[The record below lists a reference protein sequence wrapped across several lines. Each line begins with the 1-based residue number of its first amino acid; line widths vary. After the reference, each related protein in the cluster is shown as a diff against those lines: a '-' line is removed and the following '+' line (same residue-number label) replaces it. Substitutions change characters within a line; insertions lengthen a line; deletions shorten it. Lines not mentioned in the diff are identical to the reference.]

1 LDKTSCVERFL
12 NVSRA
17 TLSWDSTQQRKHP
30 LWKVV
35 NFNEV
40 RICITTGCPQSLGIY
55 GFSLSMWKCGLWK
68 AHVLGPFFFDEHVTG
83 ETYLIML
90 RDKLM
95 PQIEHLG
102 EGLPDWFHQDGA
114 PAYFAKAVR
123 DWLNDNFPHWIGRR
137 GHVEWNARSPDLSPI
152 DFFFWGMLKEK
163 VYLMKI
169 IDLNYMR
176 EGITSQCAE
185 INGNAHLF
193 HRVHQNFAKRI
204 QLCTENDGNYV
215 KNIIYQ
221 HYNWI
226 ELLCFKKHVFLY
238 HGPRLFRH
246 PVLVTGQSWDYAD
259 TTIST

>member
-1 LDKTSCVERFL
+1 MDKASCVERFL

-123 DWLNDNFPHWIGRR
+123 DWLNDNFPSLDWKRRSCGVGPSFTRPFSHW
-137 GHVEWNARSPDLSPI
+137 L
-152 DFFFWGMLKEK
+152 
-163 VYLMKI
+163 
-169 IDLNYMR
+169 
-176 EGITSQCAE
+176 
-185 INGNAHLF
+185 LF
-193 HRVHQNFAKRI
+193 
-204 QLCTENDGNYV
+204 LGYV
-215 KNIIYQ
+215 KRESVLDEDYRFKLHERRHYQ
-221 HYNWI
+221 SVCWNQWQRTPIPSSSPKFCKAHPIMHWKRWK
-226 ELLCFKKHVFLY
+226 LC
-238 HGPRLFRH
+238 
-246 PVLVTGQSWDYAD
+246 
-259 TTIST
+259 